1 MNIQVITTNTGIR
14 YNEDS
19 KVSLND
25 IITSSGEK
33 YVVPDRKLG
42 QVTNPPY
49 MFSQSFPP
57 HCPLSDEIFIGPK
70 GLSNSHST
78 PDNFMSH
85 FKGTS
90 RYDGVLR
97 KRSNENKNPS
107 NENALQNDKC
117 RSKSYV
123 Y

>member
-1 MNIQVITTNTGIR
+1 MNIQVIATNSC
-14 YNEDS
+14 YKEDGN
-19 KVSLND
+19 VSLND

-49 MFSQSFPP
+49 LYSQSFHP

-70 GLSNSHST
+70 GLSHSYSG
-78 PDNFMSH
+78 PNKFMSQ
-85 FKGTS
+85 FKVTS
-90 RYDGVLR
+90 SYDGVLR
-97 KRSNENKNPS
+97 KRSNENKNS
-107 NENALQNDKC
+107 SKENASQNNKC